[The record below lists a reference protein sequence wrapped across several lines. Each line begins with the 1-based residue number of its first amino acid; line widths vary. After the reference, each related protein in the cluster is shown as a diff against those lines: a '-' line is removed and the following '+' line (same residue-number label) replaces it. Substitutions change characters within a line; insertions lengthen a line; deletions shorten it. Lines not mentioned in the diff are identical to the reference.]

1 MADLPDAPIL
11 NEIIKLLSVPE
22 SAVTSDLLSVIEC
35 QYQRVR
41 DASVPRSVFS
51 IFEVEA
57 YDSHLIFDKSFTI
70 KGSNLADTCRDCK
83 KAALMAVTI
92 GSGVDMLLRRSQTQ
106 NMSEAVILDACASAE
121 TERIADIAE
130 KEIMKSISC
139 SEFLTMRFSPGY
151 GNVPLCESEKIIAAL
166 SADKKIGIKLTRTD
180 MLIPLKSI
188 TAVIGISKTISDRK
202 KSCSFCSINKNC
214 IYRKRGEF
222 CGIQN
227 K

>member
-1 MADLPDAPIL
+1 MADLPDSSL
-11 NEIIKLLSVPE
+11 LKEITSLLSVPE
-22 SAVTSDLLSVIEC
+22 MAVTSELLCAIEC

-41 DASVPRSVFS
+41 DVSVPRSVFS
-51 IFEVEA
+51 IFEVEI
-57 YDSHLIFDKSFTI
+57 YDSHIVFDKSFSI
-70 KGSNLADTCRDCK
+70 KGSNLADICRGCS

-92 GSGVDMLLRRSQTQ
+92 GSGVDTLIRRSQAQ
-106 NMSEAVILDACASAE
+106 NMSESVIIDACASAE
-121 TERIADIAE
+121 TERVADIAE
-130 KEIMKSISC
+130 EEIMKSISG

-151 GNVPLCESEKIIAAL
+151 GDVPLCESEKIISAL
-166 SADKKIGIKLTRTD
+166 NADKKIGLKMTRTD

-188 TAVIGISKTISDRK
+188 TAVIGISATISDRK

-214 IYRKRGEF
+214 IYRKRDEF